1 MGELAAV
8 GSAILW
14 AYASIEFARVAE
26 RCSALTINLLKCT
39 GGLICLSLLWGVLDG
54 FTLGV
59 VLTASEWTYLLFSAV
74 VGLLLGDTFFFLTL
88 RDLGARVT
96 LLISALI
103 PPVTALISS
112 AWIGEGL
119 AASEWLGLV
128 ITGVGVCLVVS
139 KNEGGQPA
147 HLRGLLFGGLLVGT
161 TALGNVMTKV
171 GGHRLDG
178 LPVAALRLAVAVGA
192 LFLVMAILRRLPD
205 LAVPWRTPRVDG
217 ALMRGT
223 FTGTVLG
230 IWLLMFAFTS
240 SNVAVATAMAGTSPV
255 WVLPLAYL
263 LRGERISRRS
273 GVGAAIAVGGLMVLA
288 LS

>member
-8 GSAILW
+8 GSAVLW
-14 AYASIEFARVAE
+14 AYASIEFARVAK
-26 RCSALTINLLKCT
+26 RCSALTKNLLKFT
-39 GGLICLSLLWGVLDG
+39 GGLIFLTLLWGALFG
-54 FTLGV
+54 FEIGAQ
-59 VLTASEWTYLLFSAV
+59 LTDREWFYLLLSAV

-88 RDLGARVT
+88 RDLGARIT

-119 AASEWLGLV
+119 VLQEWSGLV
-128 ITGVGVCLVVS
+128 VTGVGVCFVIG
-139 KNEGGQPA
+139 KNETQ
-147 HLRGLLFGGLLVGT
+147 HSTHVRGLIFGALLVGT

-178 LPVAALRLAVAVGA
+178 LPIAVLRLAVAVVA
-192 LFLVMAILRRLPD
+192 LFALMAVLRRLSD
-205 LAVPWRTPRVDG
+205 LALPWQEPRVDG
-217 ALMRGT
+217 ALIRGT

-230 IWLLMFAFTS
+230 IWLLMYAFTA

-255 WVLPLAYL
+255 WVLPLAFVL
-263 LRGERISRRS
+263 EGDRPSLRSML
-273 GVGAAIAVGGLMVLA
+273 GAVIAVVGLVILA
-288 LS
+288 FA

>member
-8 GSAILW
+8 GSAVLW
-14 AYASIEFARVAE
+14 AYASIEFARVAT

-39 GGLICLSLLWGVLDG
+39 GGLVCLTVLWWLLDG
-54 FTLGV
+54 FELGV
-59 VLTASEWTYLLFSAV
+59 QLTDREWFYLLLSAV

-88 RDLGARVT
+88 RDLGARTT

-103 PPVTALISS
+103 PPVTAVISS

-119 AASEWLGLV
+119 APQEWWGLV
-128 ITGVGVCLVVS
+128 VTGVGVSMVVG
-139 KNEGGQPA
+139 KNETQQPA
-147 HLRGLLFGGLLVGT
+147 HVRGLVFGVFLVGT

-178 LPVAALRLAVAVGA
+178 LPIAVIRLAVAVVA
-192 LFLVMAILRRLPD
+192 LFALMAILRRLSD
-205 LAVPWRTPRVDG
+205 LTLPWKEPRLDG

-230 IWLLMFAFTS
+230 IWLLMYAFTA

-255 WVLPLAYL
+255 WVLPLAFVL
-263 LRGERISRRS
+263 EGERPSLRS
-273 GVGAAIAVGGLMVLA
+273 MLGALVAVMGLVVLA
-288 LS
+288 FA

>member
-1 MGELAAV
+1 M
-8 GSAILW
+8 
-14 AYASIEFARVAE
+14 
-26 RCSALTINLLKCT
+26 
-39 GGLICLSLLWGVLDG
+39 
-54 FTLGV
+54 
-59 VLTASEWTYLLFSAV
+59 

-88 RDLGARVT
+88 RDLGARAT

-178 LPVAALRLAVAVGA
+178 LPVAVLRLAVAVGA

-205 LAVPWRTPRVDG
+205 LAVPWRTPRADG
-217 ALMRGT
+217 ADARDLHRDRARYLAFDVCVHLVERRRGD
-223 FTGTVLG
+223 GDGGDEPRVG
-230 IWLLMFAFTS
+230 S
-240 SNVAVATAMAGTSPV
+240 SAR
-255 WVLPLAYL
+255 LPLA
-263 LRGERISRRS
+263 R
-273 GVGAAIAVGGLMVLA
+273 
-288 LS
+288 

>member
-1 MGELAAV
+1 M
-8 GSAILW
+8 
-14 AYASIEFARVAE
+14 
-26 RCSALTINLLKCT
+26 
-39 GGLICLSLLWGVLDG
+39 GVLDG

-59 VLTASEWTYLLFSAV
+59 VLTASEWTYLLLSAV

-147 HLRGLLFGGLLVGT
+147 HPARLALWWLVGWYD
-161 TALGNVMTKV
+161 
-171 GGHRLDG
+171 RL
-178 LPVAALRLAVAVGA
+178 R
-192 LFLVMAILRRLPD
+192 
-205 LAVPWRTPRVDG
+205 
-217 ALMRGT
+217 
-223 FTGTVLG
+223 
-230 IWLLMFAFTS
+230 
-240 SNVAVATAMAGTSPV
+240 
-255 WVLPLAYL
+255 
-263 LRGERISRRS
+263 
-273 GVGAAIAVGGLMVLA
+273 
-288 LS
+288 